1 MAFNDLQGTCFQS
14 GATPYYRDLTE
25 PTPLNR
31 LANSVAD
38 ALSFSAIEISKCLQQ
53 LQLGDLDARERLVRS
68 AQNRLMRLTRKM
80 LRDFPGVR
88 RWEETDDVFQ
98 TAVIRLCRSLE
109 FVVPQNSVALMRL
122 AARDIRCALI
132 DLARHYGGPQGHG
145 ANHDSSGGKSSVL
158 ANAVRYDTDE
168 PASLAFWTEFH
179 ERVQELPEELQ
190 EVMDLLWYQGLTQSE
205 AAAILQVTDR
215 TVQRR
220 WRQACLSLHQTLGGI
235 PFGLDA

>member
-1 MAFNDLQGTCFQS
+1 M
-14 GATPYYRDLTE
+14 
-25 PTPLNR
+25 
-31 LANSVAD
+31 ANSVAD
-38 ALSFSAIEISKCLQQ
+38 DALPFSSLQITQCLHQLQQ
-53 LQLGDLDARERLVRS
+53 GDLSARERLVRS

-132 DLARHYGGPQGHG
+132 DLARHYGGPQGQG

-158 ANAVRYDTDE
+158 RNAVRDDTHE
-168 PASLAFWTEFH
+168 PVSLTFWAEFH

-190 EVMDLLWYQGLTQSE
+190 EVMDLLWYQGLTQPE
-205 AAAILQVTDR
+205 AAEILQVTDR

-220 WRQACLSLHQTLGGI
+220 WRQACLALHQNLH
-235 PFGLDA
+235 

>member
-14 GATPYYRDLTE
+14 GATTYYRDLTE

-132 DLARHYGGPQGHG
+132 DLARHYGGPQGHR

-158 ANAVRYDTDE
+158 ANA
-168 PASLAFWTEFH
+168 
-179 ERVQELPEELQ
+179 
-190 EVMDLLWYQGLTQSE
+190 
-205 AAAILQVTDR
+205 DR
-215 TVQRR
+215 KSVV
-220 WRQACLSLHQTLGGI
+220 
-235 PFGLDA
+235 